1 MLDILMG
8 LDELLQQ
15 EFELD
20 LDEIEENEMEWEH
33 A

>member
-8 LDELLQQ
+8 IDELLQQ
-15 EFELD
+15 EFEIG
-20 LDEIEENEMEWEH
+20 LDEIEENEMECEH